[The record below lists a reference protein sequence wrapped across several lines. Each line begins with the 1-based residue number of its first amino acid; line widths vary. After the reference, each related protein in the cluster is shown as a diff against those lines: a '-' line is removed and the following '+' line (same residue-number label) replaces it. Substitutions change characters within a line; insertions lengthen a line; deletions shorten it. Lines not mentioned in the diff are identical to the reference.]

1 MDKKKILVVSKSFY
15 PENSPRSFRTT
26 ELVKEFCR
34 QGHDVTLYTLKN
46 DEHHQPIANEFGVT
60 IKDLGKLRFK
70 PVDLTKGNKIIF
82 LLKRVVNR
90 AFLLFF
96 EYPDIEL
103 MFRVKKALKNES
115 GYDLMVSVAVPHPVH
130 WGVTWARTKQHRI
143 ADTWVADCGD
153 AYMGVIKHDSFG
165 KMFYFKYLEKW
176 LCRKADHI
184 AIPNIN
190 MKVNY
195 YPEFRNKILEIP
207 QGFKFDEVQMQHVAP
222 NNPVPTF
229 AFAGVFMRTTRN
241 PVPLLEYLISTKR
254 DFKFIVFTR
263 TAELLLPYKEVL
275 KDKLEIR
282 DYIPRTELIKE
293 LSKMDFHINIGFDPA
308 QQAPSKIIDYYLSGR
323 PILSFPTNEVDKKL
337 MDEFLDGNYS
347 NGFRYENVDKF
358 RIENVSKAFLSL
370 CKK

>member
-1 MDKKKILVVSKSFY
+1 
-15 PENSPRSFRTT
+15 
-26 ELVKEFCR
+26 
-34 QGHDVTLYTLKN
+34 
-46 DEHHQPIANEFGVT
+46 
-60 IKDLGKLRFK
+60 
-70 PVDLTKGNKIIF
+70 
-82 LLKRVVNR
+82 
-90 AFLLFF
+90 
-96 EYPDIEL
+96 
-103 MFRVKKALKNES
+103 
-115 GYDLMVSVAVPHPVH
+115 
-130 WGVTWARTKQHRI
+130 
-143 ADTWVADCGD
+143 
-153 AYMGVIKHDSFG
+153 
-165 KMFYFKYLEKW
+165 
-176 LCRKADHI
+176 
-184 AIPNIN
+184 

-241 PVPLLEYLISTKR
+241 PVPLLEYLISTKSE
-254 DFKFIVFTR
+254 FKFIVFTR
-263 TAELLLPYKEVL
+263 TAELLLHYKEVL